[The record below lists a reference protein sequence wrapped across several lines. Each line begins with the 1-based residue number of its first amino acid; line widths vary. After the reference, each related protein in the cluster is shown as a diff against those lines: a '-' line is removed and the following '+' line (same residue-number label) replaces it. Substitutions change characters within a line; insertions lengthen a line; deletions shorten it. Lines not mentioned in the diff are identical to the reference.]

1 MISIAEN
8 YDYYCNFIAKKNLS
22 YDKLLNKWWFRS
34 ESNQRHMDFQSI
46 ALPTELQKHQLAT
59 WMGLEPTTSA
69 VTGRRSNQLNYQAR
83 MVGTIG
89 LEPMT
94 LCL

>member
-22 YDKLLNKWWFRS
+22 FDKLLNKWWFRS

-46 ALPTELQKHQLAT
+46 ALPTELRNHLVA
-59 WMGLEPTTSA
+59 GEGFEPTTS
-69 VTGRRSNQLNYQAR
+69 
-83 MVGTIG
+83 G
-89 LEPMT
+89 L
-94 LCL
+94 